1 MDKIDRSVWTR
12 HMDGMGESNSSPQKS
27 TPANGIQVIARAAEI
42 LRVLKNDNSGL
53 SLGRIAERVGLPR
66 STVQRIVNALVSQ
79 GFVMT
84 TAAEGGLRLGPEIQS
99 LAAAGRID
107 VAELIRPM
115 LAELARKTGE
125 TVDLAVFRTDHMVF
139 VDQAVGTQRLRTVSA
154 VGETFPM
161 ITTANGKAV
170 LAMLDDELAASL
182 TARALKTDDAPQ
194 KTLSEII
201 AQIEEIRESGLA
213 WDFDEH
219 TDGISAVGMAF
230 TEPSGMVY
238 ALSIPVPSHR
248 FSKSKD
254 RLAHLLSETVKKIT
268 SVLD

>member
-1 MDKIDRSVWTR
+1 MDAMDDR
-12 HMDGMGESNSSPQKS
+12 NSSPQKS

-42 LRVLKNDNSGL
+42 LRVLKHDNSGL

-66 STVQRIVNALVSQ
+66 STVQRIVNALVSE

-115 LAELARKTGE
+115 LAELARETGE

-170 LAMLDDELAASL
+170 LALLDDELAASL
-182 TARALKTDDAPQ
+182 TARALKADDAPQ

-201 AQIEEIRESGLA
+201 AQIEDVRETGVA

-254 RLAHLLSETVKKIT
+254 RLAHLLSATVKKVT
-268 SVLD
+268 SVLN